1 VQEADDERDAAHPRR
16 RGRHLLRR
24 DQSGDLVAPGF
35 LRREAHHEQ
44 DVRREDQVVHDVGQH
59 DVALARQRV
68 VVEDISGIGAAE
80 PLDERPQPH
89 RDRDEDEDDCHF
101 EDPPGHFEHS
111 VPAGGQGEDCG
122 GRHGHDGHGG
132 GSRADA
138 GASPPAVGVDA
149 LDDPVEQ
156 VRGGAGR

>member
-1 VQEADDERDAAHPRR
+1 VQEADDEQDAAHPRC
-16 RGRHLLRR
+16 RGRQLLRR
-24 DQSGDLVAPGF
+24 DQSGDVVVPAL
-35 LRREAHHEQ
+35 LRCEAHHEQ
-44 DVRREDQVVHDVGQH
+44 DVRREDQVAHDVGEH
-59 DVALARQRV
+59 
-68 VVEDISGIGAAE
+68 ED
-80 PLDERPQPH
+80 
-89 RDRDEDEDDCHF
+89 DRDF